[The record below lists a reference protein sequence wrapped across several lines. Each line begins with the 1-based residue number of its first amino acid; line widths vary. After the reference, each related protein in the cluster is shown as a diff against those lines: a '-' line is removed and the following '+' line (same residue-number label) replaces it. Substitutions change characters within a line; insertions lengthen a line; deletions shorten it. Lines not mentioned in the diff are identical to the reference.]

1 MESDIDIDALRAYLV
16 SIFPENKDSDFT
28 YEGFKLNTNAELVG
42 KYGNFFNRTLNMI
55 NKNFEGKLGIDFSDI
70 KENLNENDRE
80 MIEAIETLPDE
91 IGKLFA
97 KTEFRAA
104 YKEIM
109 RFASIGNT
117 YLEKSAPWTLIK
129 NGNLDEAKK
138 VLYLCLNM
146 AKALAI
152 VASPIMP
159 NRTAEIWSEQLNFS
173 GRPDDANQWQE
184 ASKIDISKAHKVNLP
199 KPLFARLDDE
209 TIERYKQELSKPFDI
224 KDLKK

>member
-1 MESDIDIDALRAYLV
+1 M
-16 SIFPENKDSDFT
+16 
-28 YEGFKLNTNAELVG
+28 
-42 KYGNFFNRTLNMI
+42 
-55 NKNFEGKLGIDFSDI
+55 
-70 KENLNENDRE
+70 NENDRE

-224 KDLKK
+224 KDMKK